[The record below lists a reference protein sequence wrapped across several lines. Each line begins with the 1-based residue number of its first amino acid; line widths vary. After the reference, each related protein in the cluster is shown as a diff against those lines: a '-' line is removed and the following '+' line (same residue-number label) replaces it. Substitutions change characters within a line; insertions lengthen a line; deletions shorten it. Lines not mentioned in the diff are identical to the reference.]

1 MSNEL
6 LSVIVPAYNI
16 APWLPNCLDS
26 ILAQENVELEVIV
39 VNDGST
45 DNTASMLD
53 EYAAVHPRVKPIHK
67 ENGGVTSARLRG
79 VKEAKGDWIGF
90 IDGDDVI
97 EPWMYSRLLNNALQN
112 NADISHCGH
121 QVCFPDGRVQELHGT
136 KAFYIHDIHQ
146 GLYELLDAGM
156 VDGSLCTK
164 LFRRELFEG
173 LETWMDPSI
182 KNNEDLLMNY
192 YLFSGAKCSV
202 YEDVCPY
209 KYLLRSG
216 SASYRQGN
224 ERSFFDPIRVR
235 QHILANCTEDMKNE
249 ARNALMRNLLFA
261 YGRLVVEK
269 GESYG
274 EYRKR
279 VRNLLQEQK
288 PHFGLLSKRNLVL
301 ANMICSAPWTFT
313 LAYNAYVRIFQREE
327 QH

>member
-1 MSNEL
+1 MRNEL
-6 LSVIVPAYNI
+6 VSVVVPAYNI
-16 APWLPNCLDS
+16 APWLAKTLDS
-26 ILAQENVELEVIV
+26 ILAQEDVNLEVIV
-39 VNDGST
+39 VNDGSA
-45 DNTASMLD
+45 DDTASVLD
-53 EYAAVHPRVKPIHK
+53 GYAAAHPQVRAIHK

-79 VKEAKGDWIGF
+79 VKESRGSFIGF
-90 IDGDDVI
+90 IDGDDLV
-97 EPWMYSRLLNNALQN
+97 EPWMYGRLLKNALDHQ
-112 NADISHCGH
+112 ADIAHCGH
-121 QVCFPDGRVQELHGT
+121 QVCFPDGRVQEVNGT
-136 KAFYIHDIHQ
+136 GVFHIHDTNQ

-164 LFRRELFEG
+164 LFRKELFEG

-192 YLFSGAKCSV
+192 YLFSKAQRSV

-216 SASYRQGN
+216 SASYRQSN
-224 ERSFFDPIRVR
+224 EHSFFDPIRVR
-235 QHILANCTEDMKNE
+235 QQILANATGGIENE

-269 GESYG
+269 GGNYG
-274 EYRKR
+274 EYRQR
-279 VRNLLQEQK
+279 VRKLLQEQK
-288 PHFGLLSKRNLVL
+288 PYFGLLSKRNLLL
-301 ANMICSAPWTFT
+301 ANMICTAPWSFA